1 MAIDGISVVT
11 DGLKYGSGSFAERLT
26 SHGLVG
32 SYGSSVL
39 TSMIYTARR
48 LLLLFKRRH

>member
-26 SHGLVG
+26 SRGLVG
-32 SYGSSVL
+32 SYGSSIS
-39 TSMIYTARR
+39 TSVIITYRR
-48 LLLLFKRRH
+48 LLLLFKRRR